1 MDARVVRVQLHAEK
15 LEEAVKIYQ
24 KSVIPAAKKQK
35 GYKGKLFFIN
45 KDDNKAI
52 SITLW
57 ETKADMKA
65 GEIGDYLDAQFA
77 KFDNLFIEPPVTEH
91 YEVSVNT
98 VTV

>member
-1 MDARVVRVQLHAEK
+1 MNARVVRAKLRAGK

-24 KSVIPAAKKQK
+24 NSVIPAAKAQK

-45 KDDNKAI
+45 KDDNKSI

-57 ETKADMKA
+57 ETKDDMRA
-65 GEIGDYLDAQFA
+65 GETSEYLDAQFA
-77 KFDNLFIEPPVTEH
+77 KFINLFVEPPVTEH
-91 YEVSVNT
+91 YEVSANT